1 MNSLP
6 VSTRQVRQHF
16 SSHASEYD
24 CYAQVQKRVVAG
36 LMARLPADLLPYRMA
51 LDLGTGTG
59 DLARQLRERA
69 PELPLVVADIAHA
82 MTCAATAR
90 VTQVAAVDADAE
102 ALPLR
107 SESIGLILSASM
119 YQWVNDLPQAFTE
132 VQRVLQPGGLF
143 AFALFGA
150 GTLIELRTAHT
161 AALAEEGHAT
171 ITHMQRFP
179 ERESVAAALQA
190 AGLSAQLESLDE
202 QEEHP
207 DVPHLLRSLKKI
219 GAQNAASNR
228 PAGLSGRK
236 TIERMMAIY
245 KERFGCNGIIPAT
258 YQVIYGL
265 ARKEQLEPQ
274 NNELAENPLLVG
286 HDYYPR
292 ISLTAS

>member
-16 SSHASEYD
+16 SAHASEYD

-36 LMARLPADLLPYRMA
+36 LIARLPADLQPYQTA

-69 PELPLVVADIAHA
+69 PTLPLLVADIAHA
-82 MTCAATAR
+82 MTCAAAIR
-90 VTQVAAVDADAE
+90 VTRVAAFDADAE

-107 SESIGLILSASM
+107 HASVGLVLSASM
-119 YQWVNDLPQAFTE
+119 YQWVNDLPQAFAE

-150 GTLIELRTAHT
+150 GTLRELRAAHS
-161 AALAEEGHAT
+161 AALTEEGHAASS
-171 ITHMQRFP
+171 HMQRFP
-179 ERESVAAALQA
+179 TVETIAAALLA
-190 AGLSAQLESLDE
+190 AGLTGKLESLNE

-207 DVPHLLRSLKKI
+207 DVPHLLRSLKRI

-236 TIERMMAIY
+236 TTERMMAIY
-245 KERFGCNGIIPAT
+245 QERFGGNGGIPAT

-265 ARKEQLEPQ
+265 ARKDP
-274 NNELAENPLLVG
+274 AEAKTERV
-286 HDYYPR
+286 
-292 ISLTAS
+292 SE

>member
-1 MNSLP
+1 MNNLT

-16 SSHASEYD
+16 SAHASEYD

-36 LMARLPADLLPYRMA
+36 LIARLPVDLRPYQNA

-69 PELPLVVADIAHA
+69 PDLPLMVADIAHV
-82 MTCAATAR
+82 MTCTAAGR
-90 VTQVAAVDADAE
+90 VEKVWAFDADAE
-102 ALPLR
+102 TLPLR
-107 SESIGLILSASM
+107 HASIDLVLSASM

-150 GTLIELRTAHT
+150 GTLGELRAAHS
-161 AALAEEGHAT
+161 AALAEEDPAASS
-171 ITHMQRFP
+171 HMQRFP
-179 ERESVAAALQA
+179 DEETVAAALKT
-190 AGLSAQLESLDE
+190 AGLIGQLESRDE

-207 DVPHLLRSLKKI
+207 DVPHLLRSLKRI

-228 PAGLSGRK
+228 PTGLSGRK
-236 TIERMMAIY
+236 TTVRMMAIY
-245 KERFGCNGIIPAT
+245 KERYGCKGSIPAT

-265 ARKEQLEPQ
+265 ARKDQ
-274 NNELAENPLLVG
+274 
-286 HDYYPR
+286 R
-292 ISLTAS
+292 